1 MTEWGSLSLVDQGEG
16 DRNGHSISLPGV
28 KKGDMSSR
36 HWKPEVRVVSIQFSP
51 TGNGQSLHVEMF
63 LYLYVVC
70 VMVKASFFYTCRSTC
85 IVCLFVFFSNKP
97 TVLFSI

>member
-16 DRNGHSISLPGV
+16 DRNGHNISLPGV

-63 LYLYVVC
+63 LYLYVNC
-70 VMVKASFFYTCRSTC
+70 LCHGKSFILLYMLVYTYSLF
-85 IVCLFVFFSNKP
+85 ICL
-97 TVLFSI
+97 LFK

>member
-16 DRNGHSISLPGV
+16 DRNGQSISLPGV

-51 TGNGQSLHVEMF
+51 TGDVQSLHVEMF
-63 LYLYVVC
+63 LHVYVVC
-70 VMVKASFFYTCRSTC
+70 VIVKASFFCRSTC
-85 IVCLFVFFSNKP
+85 TVCLFVCFHFK
-97 TVLFSI
+97 

>member
-16 DRNGHSISLPGV
+16 DRNGQSISLPGV

-51 TGNGQSLHVEMF
+51 TGDVHSLHVEIF
-63 LYLYVVC
+63 LCLYAVC
-70 VMVKASFFYTCRSTC
+70 VMVKALFPVHVQY
-85 IVCLFVFFSNKP
+85 VYLFVFISNKP
-97 TVLFSI
+97 IIFFSI

>member
-16 DRNGHSISLPGV
+16 DRNGHNISLPGV

-63 LYLYVVC
+63 LYLYVNC
-70 VMVKASFFYTCRSTC
+70 LRHGKSFILLYMLVYTYSLF
-85 IVCLFVFFSNKP
+85 ICL
-97 TVLFSI
+97 LFK